1 MVNLALSRF
10 VLCRASGVDGLIPL
24 WQLQLAGPGK
34 HHLAFKLL
42 VVAREAL
49 LEHPDDAVRTLQDLE
64 SVMHVRCIAGGP
76 PESGPS
82 DPDRV
87 GVTDWQLVIYCAGA
101 TPAAGL
107 SFLHFILNY
116 KIQKGW
122 LATLPDLFV
131 RMAPGPHTHYPGPW
145 QATDNLG
152 SPEPKAF
159 GALPPRGRRHV
170 LAQLEKEAL
179 REEEV
184 QEEKGE
190 ESRQQQEKYI
200 LTFYGGI
207 YHFRARFDEKQ
218 IPGAFVAKGAAGQ
231 PDYVRYLEVAY
242 EASSMQKVILVL
254 EDVLKGM
261 PVYFVNM
268 TSSDDVMAVWLGQ
281 QPSIV
286 QAEDGDFAGRSC
298 TSLLG
303 VGAAADAVPVAT

>member
-1 MVNLALSRF
+1 M
-10 VLCRASGVDGLIPL
+10 
-24 WQLQLAGPGK
+24 
-34 HHLAFKLL
+34 

-49 LEHPDDAVRTLQDLE
+49 LEHPDDKVRTLQDLE
-64 SVMHVRCIAGGP
+64 SVLHVRCIAGGP

-107 SFLHFILNY
+107 SFLHFILKY

-131 RMAPGPHTHYPGPW
+131 RMVPALHTRYPEPW

-152 SPEPKAF
+152 GPEPKAF
-159 GALPPRGRRHV
+159 GVLPPRGRRHV
-170 LAQLEKEAL
+170 LAQLDKAEELYEEKA
-179 REEEV
+179 
-184 QEEKGE
+184 QEEKGD
-190 ESRQQQEKYI
+190 ESRQQEKYV

-218 IPGAFVAKGAAGQ
+218 IPGAFVSKGAAGK
-231 PDYVRYLEVAY
+231 PDYGRYLEVAY
-242 EASSMQKVILVL
+242 EASSMQKVVLVL

-268 TSSDDVMAVWLGQ
+268 AGSGDVMAGWLRQ

-286 QAEDGDFAGRSC
+286 QAEDGTFAGGPH
-298 TSLLG
+298 TNLPG
-303 VGAAADAVPVAT
+303 VGAAADMVPVAT